1 MALIRARYSQIYDTD
16 YKQSVRVA
24 TTGSVGNLL
33 VAGGAPSIV
42 DDKTLAV
49 NNRILV
55 KNQLD
60 ATQNGIYRVVTVGT
74 GSDGTWI
81 RTLDA
86 DADDKVT
93 SGMSTTVSE
102 GTENAS
108 KTFKLTTLD
117 PIVLGTSELVFVNP
131 FIGGGGTGDSLINGS
146 KSVVLES
153 TGNLTLPASGAVFN
167 NVAVLTTTTSDQ
179 VIDSFAITSY
189 HTAKYLIQAVCSAGI
204 HSTEFIVIHNGTTAY
219 HTEYASM
226 FTDSSLFTV
235 NAAIVSS
242 NVNVTV
248 TPTNIDTTFD
258 VIRTSL
264 AARST
269 ISSLEGDFMSL
280 TGTEDLLSGSG
291 VVDLMS

>member
-1 MALIRARYSQIYDTD
+1 MALIRPKYSQIYDTD

-33 VAGGAPSIV
+33 VAGGAPSTV
-42 DDKTLAV
+42 DDKNLAV
-49 NNRILV
+49 DNRILV

-74 GSDGTWI
+74 GSNGTWI

-86 DADDKVT
+86 NADDKVT

-117 PIVLGTSELVFVNP
+117 PIVLGTSELVFV
-131 FIGGGGTGDSLINGS
+131 TGATTVDSLINGT
-146 KSVVLES
+146 KSVVLNS
-153 TGNLTLPASGAVFN
+153 TGALTLPASGAVFN
-167 NVAVLTTTTSDQ
+167 NVAILTTTTSDQ
-179 VIDSFAITSY
+179 LIDSFAVTSY
-189 HTAKYLIQAVCSAGI
+189 QTAKYLIQAVCTAVGT
-204 HSTEFIVIHNGTTAY
+204 HSTEFIVVHNGTTAY
-219 HTEYASM
+219 HTEYASV

-248 TPTNIDTTFD
+248 TPTNNDTTFD
-258 VIRTSL
+258 VIRTSVSN
-264 AARST
+264 R
-269 ISSLEGDFMSL
+269 I
-280 TGTEDLLSGSG
+280 
-291 VVDLMS
+291 